1 MYGYK
6 VTIEDKGAKKKYVF
20 DDLDGFIV
28 ATADSQGGNGLFG
41 SDFRYRQAAY
51 EMVAFAKVIV
61 EDCLGMIH
69 DDFMS
74 FADTKEAGE
83 QRYWRA
89 LQEISKAMESI
100 RAESNKEDEHEDK
113 NE

>member
-20 DDLDGFIV
+20 DDLDGLIV
-28 ATADSQGGNGLFG
+28 ATADSQGGNGLFA
-41 SDFRYRQAAY
+41 SDFRYHQATY

-61 EDCLGMIH
+61 ENCLQMIH

-74 FADTKEAGE
+74 FASTPEAGE
-83 QRYWRA
+83 QRYWRV
-89 LQEISKAMESI
+89 LQEVSKTMEAIKS
-100 RAESNKEDEHEDK
+100 ESLREDK
-113 NE
+113 NENKN